1 MASLTGSSKKM
12 SGQGC
17 GTEKCRGVGQS
28 RKARKKCRYVP
39 RRRPSLHL
47 EARSV
52 SSIRKHYTN
61 GARIQLDLHPRARQ
75 LPLCRALGPGRGHG
89 LHLLP
94 AQGLRGP
101 GLLRSHAMQRN
112 DHHQARLRLRGERAE
127 HQLRGQSVAHPM
139 QAVHTGEHL
148 PIYSRMRCGLQHAEF
163 RYRHAE
169 FRITAC

>member
-1 MASLTGSSKKM
+1 MTRKSVELSSCLGRRGKSVATSLEGGLAYISK
-12 SGQGC
+12 
-17 GTEKCRGVGQS
+17 RVPS
-28 RKARKKCRYVP
+28 RAF
-39 RRRPSLHL
+39 
-47 EARSV
+47 EN
-52 SSIRKHYTN
+52 IKHYTN
-61 GARIQLDLHPRARQ
+61 GERIQLDLPPRSPRR
-75 LPLCRALGPGRGHG
+75 PLCRALGAGRGHG

-112 DHHQARLRLRGERAE
+112 DYIQARLRLRGERAE